1 MIYRVLICF
10 LILAGCTDHQKYPIT
25 EVSVG
30 PDYYLTALRSI
41 NSEIRDKPR
50 DVLLRKK
57 RLYINQK
64 LRWPEEADADLDFI
78 ISNAGLDQEIYSYG
92 QDYFRTHH
100 LYEKML
106 DYVGY
111 WEELNGFSGDNL
123 QWRVIALSGLG
134 REREAQNHLWDLVQ
148 VSKGD
153 PEKLTFAART
163 YLGMEDTTRALY
175 AFSNLSRAD
184 SNHPSVLHD
193 YVPLLL
199 EHSQFEEA
207 GRVLERLQ
215 INDDDPEGQMLAAK
229 TFYELGKSEQAHSR
243 LRALKSSEVYYRRAM
258 WYKLDNQ
265 WDSATHYLDLVIQ
278 KDSSSRALLAKAE
291 IYENQGYLNQ
301 SYAISSLVFEKDS
314 TNSIAEEMAR
324 NVGRKIAYLRSL
336 REREK
341 RIPILDISS
350 KKETE
355 NE

>member
-1 MIYRVLICF
+1 MIYRALICI
-10 LILAGCTDHQKYPIT
+10 LVLAGCSDHQRYPIS

-30 PDYYLTALRSI
+30 PDYYLTALKAI
-41 NSEIRDKPR
+41 NSEIRDKPK

-57 RLYINQK
+57 RLFINQK
-64 LRWPEEADADLDFI
+64 LRWPEEADDDLNFI
-78 ISNAGLDQEIYSYG
+78 ISNAGLDQEVYLYG

-106 DYVGY
+106 DYVAH

-134 REREAQNHLWDLVQ
+134 REKEAQNHLWDLIQ
-148 VSKGD
+148 VSKED

-163 YLGMEDTTRALY
+163 YLKMQDTTRALY

-184 SNHPSVLHD
+184 SDHPSVLHT

-199 EHSQFEEA
+199 EHNQFEEA
-207 GRVLERLQ
+207 GKVLERLQ
-215 INDDDPEGQMLAAK
+215 ISVDDAEGQMLAAK
-229 TFYELGKSEQAHSR
+229 TLYELGRSEQAHSR
-243 LRALKSSEVYYRRAM
+243 LRVLKSLEVYYQRAI
-258 WYKLDNQ
+258 WYKQDNQ
-265 WDSATHYLDLVIQ
+265 WDSATYYLDLVIQ
-278 KDSSSRALLAKAE
+278 QDSSSRALLAKAE
-291 IYENQGYLNQ
+291 IFENQGYLNQ
-301 SYAISSLVFEKDS
+301 SYALSSLVFEKDS